1 MKIFG
6 FFLLLLGALA
16 FSREYSRYVKKH
28 ISECEEFIA
37 FIKHMRLELK
47 CFLKPPRE
55 IARTFEGKAIKPF
68 LDSLE
73 SAESIRAAFDSA
85 RGRFSLSEE
94 EGRALEEL
102 FSSIGSCYADDGVKL
117 IDTATERLTSL
128 HADLCE
134 SAGRGARIVAVVSTA
149 LTVGIFSLLV

>member
-6 FFLLLLGALA
+6 FFLLLLGALT

-37 FIKHMRLELK
+37 FIKYMRIELK

-55 IARTFEGKAIKPF
+55 IGRAFHGRTIKPF
-68 LDSLE
+68 LDLLE
-73 SAESIRAAFDSA
+73 SSESIRVAFDDAKS
-85 RGRFSLSEE
+85 RFSLSEE
-94 EGRALEEL
+94 ERRALEEL

-117 IDTATERLTSL
+117 IDSATERLSAL
-128 HADLCE
+128 HADLCK
-134 SAGRGARIVAVVSTA
+134 SAGRGSQVVTVVSTA
-149 LTVGIFSLLV
+149 ITIGVFILLV